1 MNLYG
6 LTPVV
11 SSFSRYART
20 ESFKL
25 LSSNFIIS
33 PRLRTGYYARK
44 MKGATMPQVVQ
55 EELIK
60 IQTKGILTIPK
71 KFRKDLFD
79 ENDLV
84 RIKKEKGRLIIEP
97 VRILSYSVRSYTDAE
112 MKEFITFDA
121 EETIG
126 LKKNG
131 LL

>member
-1 MNLYG
+1 
-6 LTPVV
+6 
-11 SSFSRYART
+11 
-20 ESFKL
+20 
-25 LSSNFIIS
+25 
-33 PRLRTGYYARK
+33 
-44 MKGATMPQVVQ
+44 MPQVVQ